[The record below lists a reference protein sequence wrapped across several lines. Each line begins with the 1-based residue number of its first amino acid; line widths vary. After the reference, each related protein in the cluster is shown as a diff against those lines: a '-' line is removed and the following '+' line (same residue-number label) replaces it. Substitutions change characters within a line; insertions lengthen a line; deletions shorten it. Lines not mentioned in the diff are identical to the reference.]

1 MKKSIFT
8 LLLAL
13 ASALTF
19 TVHAEFATID
29 GIEYEYN
36 PSELV
41 AEVYACHTTGDIEIP
56 ETITVDGITY
66 TVYRIGTNAFQN
78 ITGVTSVVIPNTVEF
93 IWSNAFENCTDLAS
107 VTLSENPALTNI
119 YGSTFKN
126 CTSLTSITIPAN
138 ITKINEYAFS
148 GCTKLTK
155 VTLNCPTLIAMG
167 SYTSRTCV
175 EIFGN
180 QVEEYIFGDDVT
192 IIGYNA
198 FQNGTGITTLTF
210 GSGLQRIYS
219 HAFDGCTGLTSVTL
233 PDGLLSLGSYTF
245 ANCTNL
251 TDINF
256 PESLE
261 SIHYYDFQ
269 NCTGL
274 TSIDIPGTETN
285 IDGST
290 FDGCA
295 NLTTVAC
302 NSNAFWGQ
310 VFESAYPVSYTF
322 GGQVTT
328 YIIGDS
334 VTAIGKNAFY
344 EMADVTSV
352 TLGDSLKTIGE
363 YAFYK
368 CTGLTEITFP
378 DHLTTIQ
385 EVAFRESGL
394 QELELPDALNTLSWS
409 AFEYCA
415 DLESVTFGDELTT
428 IGAGAFGHCTSLESV
443 TFGDNLTTIG
453 GSAFYGCSSL
463 ETIDLPEGLISIGG
477 NAFDECNLASVVIP
491 GNVTE
496 IGYSPFTSNPNL
508 IEVTINSSA
517 FLSQAF
523 SASGNG
529 LSTYF
534 GDQVLEYIIGDEVE
548 TIGAYAFQN
557 SPSLVSVTL
566 GSALKTIGE
575 YAFDNCPNLVEF
587 TLPEGLE
594 TIGEHAF
601 YGCAISSVVIP
612 SSVVSVGQDAF
623 IYNDN
628 LTTVTINSQAVLGA
642 DHTDYYSRM
651 QNLFGSQVTHY
662 IVGDEVTSI
671 SAYTFFEHESMTE
684 LTLGSGLKT
693 IGQEAFRDCYSLT
706 ELTIPDNVDTIAV
719 GAFRGCFGLTSVDLG
734 KGVKSIKNG
743 AFYGCYN
750 LPSITIDQNITDLGE
765 AFGNCTNLT
774 TVTIN
779 SDSVMAAGMIKFQF
793 GEQVTHYIIGDS
805 VKAIPANA
813 FNYLYE
819 LTSVTLG
826 KSIKTIGSF
835 AFMDC
840 QYLTAVAIPASVTS
854 IENYAFKK
862 CFRLASLTFAEGLET
877 IGDEAFEYCNVAL
890 TTVVL
895 PNSVTSIGV
904 NAFRYCDE
912 LTTFTFGSGVTEIG
926 DAALMNCPKLATVY
940 NYATTPQEVETGYYT
955 KIGNFSNWDLYVPC
969 ATHDLYA
976 AAEGWSECK
985 SITEFGCAT
994 FTITWLN
1001 DDSTLIETTE
1011 CGQGAIP
1018 THAPVT
1024 KEATAQYTY
1033 TFKGWTPEPVA
1044 AIEDATYKAV
1054 FDSTLNTYQIAW
1066 QYVGGTLID
1075 YTTVPYGEIPTHE
1088 DPTQYSPES
1097 WKYTLTFGHW
1107 DPTPVAVT
1115 GPATYTAIFDTIYTM
1130 YTVNFYNYDS
1140 TLLQSGQYRYGDNVE
1155 YTGATPTRPDDAN
1168 YSYTFAGWNPELT
1181 WVWES
1186 RDYIAV
1192 FDKKINSVA
1201 LTVEY
1206 PKFGVSLTSG
1216 RYYAASETEMT
1227 VTCANPEAYEFQ
1239 GADFW
1244 LAEEGYHEYYNRI
1257 LQPDSQYLVRF
1268 YMMPKE
1274 GFSFTGLDSTA
1285 ISVNG
1290 AQPMD
1295 VTIDTD
1301 GHRMLFS
1308 TLFTTGKML
1317 IDAVDLTV
1325 VTPDRGDAV
1334 QSCNSYDPDESSL
1347 ATINCPPGAP
1357 YSCSLFV
1364 FYKDGEC
1371 YEETELLPNT
1381 EYIMGIE
1388 LTPAEDYTFPTI
1400 IWPGT
1405 GVEYVA
1411 NEQISF
1417 TINGETVTCGE
1428 FTVGVARC
1436 YLEFTT
1442 SQAEGFENVN
1452 DDAKST
1458 KFMRDGVLYIERNGR
1473 IYNAQ
1478 GQSVQ

>member
-1 MKKSIFT
+1 M
-8 LLLAL
+8 
-13 ASALTF
+13 
-19 TVHAEFATID
+19 
-29 GIEYEYN
+29 
-36 PSELV
+36 P
-41 AEVYACHTTGDIEIP
+41 
-56 ETITVDGITY
+56 
-66 TVYRIGTNAFQN
+66 
-78 ITGVTSVVIPNTVEF
+78 
-93 IWSNAFENCTDLAS
+93 
-107 VTLSENPALTNI
+107 
-119 YGSTFKN
+119 
-126 CTSLTSITIPAN
+126 
-138 ITKINEYAFS
+138 
-148 GCTKLTK
+148 
-155 VTLNCPTLIAMG
+155 
-167 SYTSRTCV
+167 
-175 EIFGN
+175 
-180 QVEEYIFGDDVT
+180 

-219 HAFDGCTGLTSVTL
+219 YAFDGCTGLTSVTL
-233 PDGLLSLGSYTF
+233 PDGLLSLGGYTF

-261 SIHYYDFQ
+261 SISYYAFK

-274 TSIDIPGTETN
+274 TSIDIPGTETT
-285 IDGST
+285 IGGRT

-310 VFESAYPVSYTF
+310 AFENAYPVSNTF

-415 DLESVTFGDELTT
+415 DLKSVTFGDELTT
-428 IGAGAFGHCTSLESV
+428 IGAGAFGFCTSLESV
-443 TFGDNLTTIG
+443 TFSDNLTTIG

-496 IGYSPFTSNPNL
+496 IEYSPFTNNPNL

-523 SASGNG
+523 SASGDG
-529 LSTYF
+529 LSVYF

-557 SPSLVSVTL
+557 SPSLVSLTL

-575 YAFDNCPNLVEF
+575 RAFMSCPNLVEF

-594 TIGEHAF
+594 TIGEYAF

-612 SSVVSVGQDAF
+612 SSVVSVGQYAF
-623 IYNDN
+623 TGNGN

-642 DHTDYYSRM
+642 DHQNYGSSM
-651 QNLFGSQVTHY
+651 KNLFGGQVTHY

-671 SAYTFFEHESMTE
+671 GAYTFFQHGSMTE

-693 IGQEAFRDCYSLT
+693 IGEYAFQDCYSLT
-706 ELTIPDNVDTIAV
+706 ELTIPDNVDTIAAC
-719 GAFRGCFGLTSVDLG
+719 AFQGCFGLTSVDLG
-734 KGVKSIKNG
+734 KGVKSIKG
-743 AFYGCYN
+743 SAFYGCYN

-779 SDSVMAAGMIKFQF
+779 SDSVMAAGELKGKF
-793 GEQVTHYIIGDS
+793 GEQVTHYILGDS
-805 VKAIPANA
+805 VKAIPALS
-813 FNYLYE
+813 FYYLSN

-835 AFMDC
+835 AFTDC
-840 QYLTAVAIPASVTS
+840 QNLAAVAIPASVTS
-854 IENYAFKK
+854 IENDAFKN
-862 CFRLASLTFAEGLET
+862 CSRLASLTFAEGLET
-877 IGDEAFEYCNVAL
+877 IGASAFAFCDIGL

-895 PNSVTSIGV
+895 PNSVTSIGDA
-904 NAFRYCDE
+904 AFRYCDE

-926 DAALMNCPKLATVY
+926 ESALANCPQLATVY
-940 NYATTPQEVETGYYT
+940 NYATTPQEVSTGRYT

-976 AAEGWSECK
+976 AAAGWSECK

-1033 TFKGWTPEPVA
+1033 TFVGWTPEPVA
-1044 AIEDATYKAV
+1044 ATEDATYKAV

-1066 QYVGGTLID
+1066 QHVGGTLID
-1075 YTTVPYGEIPTHE
+1075 YTTVPYGEIPTHS
-1088 DPTQYSPES
+1088 DPEKTSAER
-1097 WKYTLTFGHW
+1097 WKYTLTFSHW

-1181 WVWES
+1181 WVWED

-1192 FDKKINSVA
+1192 YDKKINSVA
-1201 LTVEY
+1201 LAVEY

-1216 RYYAASETEMT
+1216 RYYVASETEMT
-1227 VTCANPEAYEFQ
+1227 VTCANPDAYEFQ

-1244 LAEEGYHEYYNRI
+1244 LAAEGYQQYSNRI

-1274 GFSFTGLDSTA
+1274 GFSFVGVENITVNGETPFDIDIKLYDKSMTFSTIFRTGDPLIDEVHVTLNYPKAGDAFHDLVEPEDPGFDALGAVPDTA
-1285 ISVNG
+1285 HYRIVRYRFIPPAGSEVSEIFEPGTEYLMEAEVEPNYLYTFPRTDGTQVHIVDFDLMKSITVNG
-1290 AQPMD
+1290 AEVAREWLTSNGNRIYINSP
-1295 VTIDTD
+1295 
-1301 GHRMLFS
+1301 
-1308 TLFTTGKML
+1308 FTTTSTGLESVSGK
-1317 IDAVDLTV
+1317 
-1325 VTPDRGDAV
+1325 
-1334 QSCNSYDPDESSL
+1334 
-1347 ATINCPPGAP
+1347 
-1357 YSCSLFV
+1357 
-1364 FYKDGEC
+1364 
-1371 YEETELLPNT
+1371 
-1381 EYIMGIE
+1381 
-1388 LTPAEDYTFPTI
+1388 
-1400 IWPGT
+1400 
-1405 GVEYVA
+1405 
-1411 NEQISF
+1411 
-1417 TINGETVTCGE
+1417 TVTG
-1428 FTVGVARC
+1428 
-1436 YLEFTT
+1436 
-1442 SQAEGFENVN
+1442 
-1452 DDAKST
+1452 
-1458 KFMRDGVLYIERNGR
+1458 KFLRNGVLFIEREGKT
-1473 IYNAQ
+1473 YNAQ
-1478 GQSVQ
+1478 GARVK

>member
-1 MKKSIFT
+1 MKKVFTT

-13 ASALTF
+13 ASAFIF
-19 TVHAEFATID
+19 TAHAEFATID

-41 AEVYACHTTGDIEIP
+41 AEVRICRTTGDIEIP
-56 ETITVDGITY
+56 ETITVDGITC
-66 TVYRIGTNAFQN
+66 TVYRIGPNAFQN
-78 ITGVTSVVIPNTVEF
+78 ITGVTSVVIPNTVTF
-93 IWSNAFENCTDLAS
+93 IWSNAFENCTDLTS

-119 YGSTFKN
+119 YGATFKN
-126 CTSLTSITIPAN
+126 CTALTSITIPAN
-138 ITKINEYAFS
+138 IIHINKDASNSAFA
-148 GCTKLTK
+148 GCTNLTT
-155 VTLNCPTLIAMG
+155 VTLLSPTMLENG
-167 SYTSRTCV
+167 PHNSYNFIET
-175 EIFGN
+175 FGN

-192 IIGYNA
+192 IIGFNA

-210 GSGLQRIYS
+210 GSGLQRIYPY
-219 HAFDGCTGLTSVTL
+219 AFDGCTGLTSVTL
-233 PDGLLSLGSYTF
+233 PDGLLSLGNYAF

-261 SIHYYDFQ
+261 SIANYGFK

-274 TSIDIPGTETN
+274 TSIDILGTETT
-285 IDGST
+285 IDGRT

-295 NLTTVAC
+295 NLTTVSC

-310 VFESAYPVSYTF
+310 VFESDYPVSNTF

-477 NAFDECNLASVVIP
+477 NAFDGCNLASVVIP
-491 GNVTE
+491 GNVNE
-496 IGYSPFTSNPNL
+496 IGSSPFGNNPNL

-523 SASGNG
+523 SPSGNG
-529 LSTYF
+529 LSAYF

-557 SPSLVSVTL
+557 SPSLVSLTL

-575 YAFDNCPNLVEF
+575 YAFYNCPNLVEF

-594 TIGEHAF
+594 TIGERAF
-601 YGCAISSVVIP
+601 YGSAISSVVIP
-612 SSVVSVGQDAF
+612 SSVTSIGSDAF
-623 IYNDN
+623 IYNGN
-628 LTTVTINSQAVLGA
+628 LKTVTINSQAVLGA

-651 QNLFGSQVTHY
+651 QHLFGSQVTHY

-671 SAYTFFEHESMTE
+671 GAYTFYEHSSMTE

-693 IGQEAFRDCYSLT
+693 IGEYAFQDCYSLT

-719 GAFRGCFGLTSVDLG
+719 GAFQGCFGLTSVDLG
-734 KGVKSIKNG
+734 KGVKSIKAG

-750 LPSITIDQNITDLGE
+750 LPSIIIGPAVTELEQ
-765 AFGNCTNLT
+765 AFGSCTNLT

-779 SDSVMAAGMIKFQF
+779 SDSVVNAASLKYKF
-793 GEQVTHYIIGDS
+793 GEQVTHYILGDS

-813 FNYLYE
+813 FYNLSN

-826 KSIKTIGSF
+826 KSIKTIGNV
-835 AFMDC
+835 AFYNC
-840 QYLTAVAIPASVTS
+840 GKLTAVAVPASVAS
-854 IENYAFKK
+854 IGNKAFYD
-862 CFRLASLTFAEGLET
+862 CRQLASLSLSEGLET
-877 IGDEAFEYCNVAL
+877 IGFEAFRNCDNL

-895 PNSVTSIGV
+895 PNSVTSIGSSV
-904 NAFRYCDE
+904 FSYCDN

-926 DAALMNCPKLATVY
+926 EMALANCPNLATVY
-940 NYATTPQEVETGYYT
+940 NNATTPQEVSTGTYQL
-955 KIGNFSNWDLYVPC
+955 GNYSNWDLYVPC
-969 ATHDLYA
+969 TTHDLYA

-994 FTITWLN
+994 YTITWLN

-1018 THAPVT
+1018 THTPVT

-1033 TFKGWTPEPVA
+1033 TFVGWTPEPVA
-1044 AIEDATYKAV
+1044 ATEDATYKAV
-1054 FDSTLNTYQIAW
+1054 FDSTLNSYQIAW
-1066 QYVGGTLID
+1066 QYVGGTLIG
-1075 YTTVPYGEIPTHE
+1075 YTTVPYGEIPTHS
-1088 DPTQYSPES
+1088 DPEKTSAEPR
-1097 WKYTLTFGHW
+1097 KYTLTFSHW

-1140 TLLQSGQYRYGDNVE
+1140 TLLQSSQYRYGENAE

-1168 YSYTFAGWNPELT
+1168 YSYTFGGWDPELT

-1201 LTVEY
+1201 LTVKY
-1206 PKFGVSLTSG
+1206 PDFGVSLNSG
-1216 RYYAASETEMT
+1216 RYYAASETQMT
-1227 VTCANPEAYEFQ
+1227 VTCANPDAYEFQ

-1274 GFSFTGLDSTA
+1274 GFSFVGVENITVNGETPFDIDIKLYDKSMTFSMIFRTGDPLIDEVHVTLNYPKAGDAFHAIVEPEDPGFADLGAVPDTAHYQIVRYRFYTADGGEITDAETFEPGTEYLMMAQVEPYYLCTFPLDGATRIVDFDLMKSIT
-1285 ISVNG
+1285 VNG
-1290 AQPMD
+1290 ATVAQQWLTSNGNIIFISMP
-1295 VTIDTD
+1295 
-1301 GHRMLFS
+1301 
-1308 TLFTTGKML
+1308 FTTTSTGLESVSGQSVTGKFL
-1317 IDAVDLTV
+1317 
-1325 VTPDRGDAV
+1325 
-1334 QSCNSYDPDESSL
+1334 
-1347 ATINCPPGAP
+1347 
-1357 YSCSLFV
+1357 
-1364 FYKDGEC
+1364 
-1371 YEETELLPNT
+1371 
-1381 EYIMGIE
+1381 
-1388 LTPAEDYTFPTI
+1388 
-1400 IWPGT
+1400 
-1405 GVEYVA
+1405 
-1411 NEQISF
+1411 
-1417 TINGETVTCGE
+1417 
-1428 FTVGVARC
+1428 
-1436 YLEFTT
+1436 
-1442 SQAEGFENVN
+1442 
-1452 DDAKST
+1452 
-1458 KFMRDGVLYIERNGR
+1458 RDGVLYIEREGKT
-1473 IYNAQ
+1473 YNAQ
-1478 GQSVQ
+1478 GARVK